1 MVMVPK
7 WWPRL
12 ARFAKISPL
21 LFNSGFFRKISV
33 VWNWI
38 NNFKL
43 HYLPFFTP
51 HFLSSPGITS
61 LTAVL
66 IDYKLKVDPKIK
78 MINLRKFHYAW
89 DLFLIFSKPKE
100 IKKVPRN
107 GKISFIRVEKRSNT
121 VYPCFYTL
129 YLSNYLHSVILKF
142 CAITQ

>member
-21 LFNSGFFRKISV
+21 LFNSGFLRKNSV
-33 VWNWI
+33 VWNLKW
-38 NNFKL
+38 FQSTYFAFL
-43 HYLPFFTP
+43 HT

-66 IDYKLKVDPKIK
+66 IDSKLKIDPKIK

>member
-1 MVMVPK
+1 MVMVLK
-7 WWPRL
+7 WWPRI

-21 LFNSGFFRKISV
+21 LFNSGFLRENL
-33 VWNWI
+33 VWNLKW
-38 NNFKL
+38 FQSTYFAFL
-43 HYLPFFTP
+43 HT

-66 IDYKLKVDPKIK
+66 IDFLLRVDPKIV
-78 MINLRKFHYAW
+78 MINLRNFHYTW
-89 DLFLIFSKPKE
+89 DLSLMFSKPKE
-100 IKKVPRN
+100 ITKVPRN